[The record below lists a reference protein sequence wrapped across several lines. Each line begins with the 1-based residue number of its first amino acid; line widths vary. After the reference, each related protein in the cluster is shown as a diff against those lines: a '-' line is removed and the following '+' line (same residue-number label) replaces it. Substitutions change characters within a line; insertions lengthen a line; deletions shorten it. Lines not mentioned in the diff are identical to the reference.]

1 MHIKSNKR
9 NICKVHS
16 AGKKKQKENEETVL
30 KKSGASSALTW
41 TGGGLGVL
49 PALRQRAELMKYLQ
63 MGVRSACRDKPDVVY
78 IPRKQ
83 VLLFSY
89 CPRAFA

>member
-1 MHIKSNKR
+1 MV
-9 NICKVHS
+9 CADWS
-16 AGKKKQKENEETVL
+16 AYL
-30 KKSGASSALTW
+30 DW
-41 TGGGLGVL
+41 RGGLNVL

-83 VLLFSY
+83 VLLYSY
-89 CPRAFA
+89 CPRAFAWLAKWLCSC